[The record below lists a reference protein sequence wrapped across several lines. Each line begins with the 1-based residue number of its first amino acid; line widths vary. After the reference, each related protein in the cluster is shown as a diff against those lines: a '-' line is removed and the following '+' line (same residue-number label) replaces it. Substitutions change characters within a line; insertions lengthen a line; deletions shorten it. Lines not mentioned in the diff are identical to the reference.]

1 VLLAVTHS
9 GNVVSFAR
17 FARQGTTN
25 DRGAILPMQAFLARW
40 FDLSTRGTTLLRE
53 LRGAAATFLTMSYIL
68 FANASILGAA
78 GMPKESV
85 MACTAMAAAVCCIA
99 MGLYANFPVALA
111 SGMGIN
117 AVVAFQIAAV
127 AGSWQT
133 AMGVVVLDGL
143 VVLALVLCGLREAA
157 MRAIPRDLRRAIA
170 AGIGLFITFIGLY
183 NAKLVVSPSPTPPP
197 LTHGSLA
204 NLETAAALI
213 GLLLTGCLLAK
224 RVRGA
229 LILGVAATTLLVHL
243 FGAASADVSF
253 GPPSFAVAFQ
263 ADVLGAMTMA
273 LLPFLLALV
282 MVDFFDTL
290 GTVTAISEQSGL
302 RDAAGEIP
310 QLRRIL
316 VVDSLSASA
325 GGVLGASS
333 VTCYIESAAGVA
345 EGARTGLHSVFVGL
359 MFLAA
364 VFLAPLAGL
373 VPPSATAPALIL
385 VGFLMVTEVVKIDF
399 EEWETAIP
407 AYLIL
412 VAIALTYSIAHG
424 IGYGFIAYVGIKVLG
439 GKLRDVHPLMALATA
454 AFVAAF
460 VWGKT

>member
-1 VLLAVTHS
+1 LYHDVPLWRENTMTFL
-9 GNVVSFAR
+9 NR
-17 FARQGTTN
+17 F
-25 DRGAILPMQAFLARW
+25 
-40 FDLSTRGTTLLRE
+40 FDLPARGTTPLRE
-53 LRGAAATFLTMSYIL
+53 LRGALTTFLTMSYIL
-68 FANASILGAA
+68 FANAAILSAA
-78 GMPKESV
+78 GMPKDSV
-85 MACTAMAAAVCCIA
+85 LACTALAAAVCCIT

-117 AVVAFQIAAV
+117 AVVAFQIAAF
-127 AGSWQT
+127 AGSWQV

-143 VVLALVLCGLREAA
+143 IVLLLVLCGLREAA

-183 NAKLVVSPSPTPPP
+183 NAGLVVTPSPTPPP
-197 LTHGSLA
+197 LKHGSLDQPQT
-204 NLETAAALI
+204 LVALL
-213 GLLLTGCLLAK
+213 GLLLTAFLLAR
-224 RVRGA
+224 RVKGA
-229 LILGVAATTLLVHL
+229 LIIGVLASTILAHLLDAAEAE
-243 FGAASADVSF
+243 FSF
-253 GPPSFAVAFQ
+253 GLPSFAVAFQ
-263 ADVLGAMTMA
+263 ADVIGAMTLN
-273 LLPFLLALV
+273 LLPFVLALV

-302 RDAAGEIP
+302 RDAAGNIP
-310 QLRRIL
+310 GLRQVLI
-316 VVDSLSASA
+316 VDSVSASV

-345 EGARTGLHSVFVGL
+345 EGARTGLHTVCVGL

-373 VPPSATAPALIL
+373 VPAAATAPALIL
-385 VGFLMVTEVVKIDF
+385 VGFLMCTEVVKINF
-399 EEWETAIP
+399 EDWETAIP

-424 IGYGFIAYVGIKVLG
+424 IGYGFIVFVAIKLLG
-439 GKLRDVHPLMALATA
+439 GKFRDVHPLMLLATA

-460 VWGKT
+460 LWGKT